1 MSGFSLLL
9 KNIYLCRVYV
19 NNLNKNKTAHYNV
32 MNNKT
37 YIFSFKI
44 VYITL
49 LYDLTSRLLVK

>member
-32 MNNKT
+32 TNNKT